1 MRRPLVSRRVVADKN
16 SSDEKF
22 GLVWGVHMGVLPST
36 KWCLVAEKL
45 LRLLSEAGFFTRA
58 YADDVIIV
66 IIVDTQMITKDLMRS
81 ALSVVENSADKC
93 S

>member
-1 MRRPLVSRRVVADKN
+1 M
-16 SSDEKF
+16 
-22 GLVWGVHMGVLPST
+22 GGGVLSPT
-36 KWCLVAEKL
+36 MWCLLTDKL
-45 LRLLSEAGFFTRA
+45 LRLLSEEGFFTRA